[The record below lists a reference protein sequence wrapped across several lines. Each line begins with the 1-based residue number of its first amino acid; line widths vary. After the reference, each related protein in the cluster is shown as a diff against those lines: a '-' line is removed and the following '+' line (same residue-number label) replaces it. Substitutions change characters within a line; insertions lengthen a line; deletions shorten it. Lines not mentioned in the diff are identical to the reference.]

1 MNYTCSIC
9 GYTSSRAFNYN
20 RHLKTHEQLSN
31 RASEHSL
38 STREHSP
45 STRVSEQ
52 LSKRAI
58 EQKAIPTLE
67 HISENDYRVNEHTDN
82 DLPVITDEVLTKAAR
97 ELNRIPKAI
106 PKKVMREISHTDNET
121 DTISKPDSKLGL
133 GIFALILTGLF
144 LVIFWKD
151 IKKFLESFKGNQSGY
166 VNNSNAYGFSITR
179 E

>member
-1 MNYTCSIC
+1 MSYTCSIC

-45 STRVSEQ
+45 STPSTRASEQ

-67 HISENDYRVNEHTDN
+67 HISDNIVRVDEHNTDK
-82 DLPVITDEVLTKAAR
+82 DILSEITDEVSQGAR
-97 ELNRIPKAI
+97 ALNRVNKAI
-106 PKKVMREISHTDNET
+106 PQRKMRQLVDSNQDTGSKISAKTVIGMIAFIIGIYLIWHFRVELMSLITNL
-121 DTISKPDSKLGL
+121 KLGERRN
-133 GIFALILTGLF
+133 T
-144 LVIFWKD
+144 
-151 IKKFLESFKGNQSGY
+151 
-166 VNNSNAYGFSITR
+166 NSYGFSIER
-179 E
+179 Y